1 MLYKLVSVR
10 EILRNK
16 VGIIFLYFEAKLIK
30 SVFHSLL
37 VRDDYS
43 QLGPTGWLALCH
55 LISNA
60 RPWNNFLSIMC
71 LQETLAL
78 PDTDNVCI
86 VVKEEEKKEH
96 SLSKDPS

>member
-1 MLYKLVSVR
+1 M
-10 EILRNK
+10 
-16 VGIIFLYFEAKLIK
+16 IIANSALQA
-30 SVFHSLL
+30 
-37 VRDDYS
+37 
-43 QLGPTGWLALCH
+43 WLALCH

-86 VVKEEEKKEH
+86 VVKEEEKKGH